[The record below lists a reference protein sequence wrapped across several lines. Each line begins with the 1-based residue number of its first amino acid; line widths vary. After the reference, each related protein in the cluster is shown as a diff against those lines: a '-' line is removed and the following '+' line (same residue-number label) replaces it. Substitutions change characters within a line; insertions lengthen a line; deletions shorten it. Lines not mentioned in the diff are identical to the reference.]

1 MPRDKPGIP
10 EMTAIRKW
18 LDQAECRNHSPAL
31 FDTVMTYKAEGPP
44 DHRRVTGRRTV
55 IDDNVERARD
65 ICAGCPVMMQ
75 CLEHAVAYDV
85 QTGVWG
91 GLVYEEREQWLDRE
105 TAPVVAA

>member
-1 MPRDKPGIP
+1 MPREKPAIP

-18 LDQAECRNHSPAL
+18 LDRAECRNHPPVL
-31 FDTVMTYKAEGPP
+31 FDTVMTCKVGGRRLPGP
-44 DHRRVTGRRTV
+44 GSRTV
-55 IDDNVERARD
+55 IDESVERARD

-75 CLEHAVAYDV
+75 CLEHAVAYDI

-105 TAPVVAA
+105 TAPELVA